1 MRHLDWK
8 TVILHYRKADA
19 ENMTFTSHWIFDW
32 FCLMERSTTQIFH
45 EYIQTYASMQMFA
58 IAEFI
63 RDDS

>member
-19 ENMTFTSHWIFDW
+19 ENTTFTSHWIFDW

-45 EYIQTYASMQMFA
+45 EYIQTYASMFA
-58 IAEFI
+58 MAEFI
-63 RDDS
+63 RDDL